1 MSRHIKL
8 PKSSVKDSF
17 KEIALEKKWI
27 NPEQIEKKA
36 SINDLSLTDSLDA
49 NISKLIIGLKD
60 SNLDKFAEE
69 IRYHFLNYKKAEN
82 DLYNVTKNEYSKYIN
97 LAHPKGSHKM
107 ENMEGDAVVE
117 DLYDTQSAILN
128 LLKDKKKVKV
138 KTAQEQSLTYASIA
152 SKLKL
157 ILDST
162 INLLD
167 PNVPMDKTDYNREF
181 NTAIYS
187 LNSKASEVTG
197 NIGQDALQVVRNL
210 ANSVSSVFKNGKNSD
225 AFHKFNSQIGKL
237 ESEIYVVLNPDNPE
251 KYKKDDKPAQNNEGE
266 ATGGFQ
272 SRYIELLK
280 SSISEYKKLNSL
292 LIQKVNESKD
302 SEEKLDK
309 LFENISYNKAATT
322 IQTLHKILVS
332 LKNTI
337 PSFYVLDQET
347 AKYKNSGYLV
357 IGKLNGFNQIS
368 NAIKS
373 LISSIEQNIKTL
385 EAAL

>member
-36 SINDLSLTDSLDA
+36 SITDLSLTDSLDA

-82 DLYNVTKNEYSKYIN
+82 DLYNVTKNEYSKYID

-128 LLKDKKKVKV
+128 LLKDKKKVNIKN
-138 KTAQEQSLTYASIA
+138 AQEQSLTYASIA

-167 PNVPMDKTDYNREF
+167 PNVPADKTDYSREF

-197 NIGQDALQVVRNL
+197 LGQDALQVVRNL
-210 ANSVSSVFKNGKNSD
+210 ANSVSGVFKGGKNSSV
-225 AFHKFNSQIGKL
+225 FQKFNSQIGKL
-237 ESEIYVVLNPDNPE
+237 ESEIYVALNPE
-251 KYKKDDKPAQNNEGE
+251 KYKTDDKPTQNNESE
-266 ATGGFQ
+266 ATGGFH
-272 SRYIELLK
+272 SKYNELLK

-292 LIQKVNESKD
+292 LIQKVNENKD

-337 PSFYVLDQET
+337 PSFYDLDQET
-347 AKYKNSGYLV
+347 TKYKNSGYLA
-357 IGKLNGFNQIS
+357 IGKLKGFNQIN

-373 LISSIEQNIKTL
+373 LISSIEQNINTL
-385 EAAL
+385 EEAL